1 MARILGKE
9 VSFLGEKQLRIEK
22 GLNIMNLRE
31 QDWIDSG
38 APEELKGKE
47 FLEKTLVLTLKKQ
60 NENSNNYCLFSAA
73 EI

>member
-1 MARILGKE
+1 
-9 VSFLGEKQLRIEK
+9 
-22 GLNIMNLRE
+22 MNFRE